1 MSCVDL
7 HQYKIWM
14 LLNEKNI
21 IADGVNAAS
30 IFVTTHTSSKPCPP
44 LQRLHVKVYG
54 IAEHFGLK
62 NYNHWLQL
70 PLHHPQ
76 YYI

>member
-1 MSCVDL
+1 
-7 HQYKIWM
+7 M

-30 IFVTTHTSSKPCPP
+30 IFVTTHISSKSCPP

-62 NYNHWLQL
+62 NYNH
-70 PLHHPQ
+70 
-76 YYI
+76 